1 MDQPWRETFL
11 RGVRAGLPVK
21 DAAARSGVS
30 IWVAAQAQ
38 RDDPAFAAAVS
49 RARAAVRQQ
58 RVDALLAAL
67 ADGHPLTEAADL
79 AGIAIP
85 TLKRWR
91 RQDLD
96 LDSHVLAA
104 AIQGG
109 QRLGGRTQMRPTN
122 RLVCPGPKCGTPTGY
137 EYGCRGD
144 ACTSAKTAPILQ
156 KRKELRDGKQT

>member
-1 MDQPWRETFL
+1 M
-11 RGVRAGLPVK
+11 RAGLPVK

-30 IWVAAQAQ
+30 AWTAAQAR

-58 RVDALLAAL
+58 QVDVLLAAL
-67 ADGHPLTEAADL
+67 ADGRPLAEAAEL

-91 RQDLD
+91 RQDPD
-96 LDSHVLAA
+96 LDSRVLAA

-109 QRLGGRTQMRPTN
+109 QRLGGRTQMRPTH
-122 RLVCPGPKCGTPTGY
+122 RLACPGPKCGTPTGY
-137 EYGCRGD
+137 EYGCRES
-144 ACTSAKTAPILQ
+144 ACTDAKTAPILQ
-156 KRKELRDGKQT
+156 KRKELRNGKQT